1 MAKLS
6 RKSVVVED
14 LGESHRIQNR
24 GNNGWELYNFRTGNI
39 DQELIKEWN
48 DNLSNLL
55 IFAALYSAI
64 LSAFVIESMRKLEE
78 DPQETS
84 RDLLMYIAN
93 QTFNASRNRTLDQYE
108 PIHFSPEK
116 YVIIING
123 LLFASLS
130 LGLVVGLIAI
140 IILQWIIRYDSG
152 LLRKNA
158 KDRATTRQYRS
169 EAIEDWQLPRIIA
182 LLPIL
187 LYASFTLFFS
197 GLLYWLWHINQ
208 RVFLV
213 TLVIFCI
220 GLAFYLGTTV
230 LAVIWNSAPFDTPVS
245 DGLSALF
252 DKSQEEREKDAIL
265 NDRNLEVRTL
275 LDQLESTEI
284 KHHFLPDLS
293 KTLLSFLQ
301 LPELQTLHFQEVIRK
316 MQEKWTGMFRNI
328 QKLSHF
334 PDMNEEHEQDAEIFS
349 ESTAILLY
357 PQTDQ
362 NIYFKIA
369 GLSNNI
375 PERLITTCDLICSQ
389 TTAISSRYRDFFFRV
404 ALRKQY
410 YMSFYNPLCPKVLD
424 TISRILEILL
434 EEAVIPDNLVRD
446 ISTIMTSVILGI
458 CGKDRPEGLYLPQLS
473 YDVLSR
479 EDSLIHQDELI
490 LWRKA
495 VASLYATLGPID
507 RPKDWKSVTWYPLR
521 LIRDLPLDI
530 SQQIDHKDQERITQI
545 LRHIF
550 TNACRKLGR
559 AYRTTWKTE
568 LWDIGLLIIPNIQRE
583 FKYVMLPELLVASIA
598 LAANKADVASIVSDV
613 EVDVVSPTS
622 VARVD
627 MFTTPPVVRVSTT
640 SAPRVSPT
648 SPTRSHVEAHDIHR
662 EITKVILPFLDPN
675 VPQFEKAL
683 DECLISG
690 CKPPSDNILAL
701 LRRDG
706 SATVPPEDG
715 SLLFSHVEQLIALES
730 DPQRQGGNGDIDDG
744 KNLQLQE
751 VIGRTVEVLETFS
764 QSLQPRKGK

>member
-1 MAKLS
+1 MTKSFRKNAVAENLS
-6 RKSVVVED
+6 
-14 LGESHRIQNR
+14 ESNRIQNR

-64 LSAFVIESMRKLEE
+64 LAAFVIESMKKLEE
-78 DPQETS
+78 DPQETA

-93 QTFNASRNRTLDQYE
+93 QTFNAARNRTLDQYE
-108 PIHFSPEK
+108 PTHFSPEK
-116 YVIIING
+116 YIIIING

-130 LGLVVGLIAI
+130 LGLVVGLVAI

-158 KDRATTRQYRS
+158 KDRATTRQYRL
-169 EAIEDWQLPRIIA
+169 EAMEYWQLPRIIA

-197 GLLYWLWHINQ
+197 GLLSWLWHINQ
-208 RVFLV
+208 RVFWAA
-213 TLVIFCI
+213 LVIFCI
-220 GLAFYLGTTV
+220 GLSFYLGTTV

-245 DGLSALF
+245 DGLGALF
-252 DKSQEEREKDAIL
+252 TESQEEREKDAIL
-265 NDRNLEVRTL
+265 KDENLEVRTL
-275 LDQLESTEI
+275 LDQLESIEI
-284 KHHFLPDLS
+284 KRHFLPDLS
-293 KTLLSFLQ
+293 KTLSSFLQ
-301 LPELQTLHFQEVIRK
+301 LPKPSALHSQEVIRR

-328 QKLSHF
+328 QTLSHF

-362 NIYFKIA
+362 NIYFKTA
-369 GLSNNI
+369 DLSDDI
-375 PERLITTCDLICSQ
+375 RERLITTCDLICSQ
-389 TTAISSRYRDFFFRV
+389 TTAISSQDRDFLFCV

-410 YMSFYNPLCPKVLD
+410 YMSFYNPLCPKVLE
-424 TISRILEILL
+424 TVSQILEILL
-434 EEAVIPDNLVRD
+434 EEAVIPDSLVRD

-479 EDSLIHQDELI
+479 EDSPRYEAEVT
-490 LWRKA
+490 LWGKA
-495 VASLYATLGPID
+495 VASLYATLGPIE
-507 RPKDWKSVTWYPLR
+507 RPEDWKSVTWHPLR
-521 LIRDLPLDI
+521 LIRDLPPDI
-530 SQQIDHKDQERITQI
+530 QQIDRKDKERITQI
-545 LRHIF
+545 LRRIF
-550 TNACRKLGR
+550 ADACMKLGR
-559 AYRTTWKTE
+559 ANRSTWKHK
-568 LWDIGLLIIPNIQRE
+568 LWNIGLLIVPDIQRE

-627 MFTTPPVVRVSTT
+627 MFTTTPVARVSTT

-648 SPTRSHVEAHDIHR
+648 SPTRSHVEAHDIYQ

-690 CKPPSDNILAL
+690 CKPPSDNILGL
-701 LRRDG
+701 LKRDG
-706 SATVPPEDG
+706 SATVPPEDE
-715 SLLFSHVEQLIALES
+715 SLPFSHVEQLISLES
-730 DPQRQGGNGDIDDG
+730 DPQRQGRDGNVDEG
-744 KNLQLQE
+744 KTLQLQE
-751 VIGRTVEVLETFS
+751 LISRTVEVLETFG